1 MRSFDEWVDM
11 TVKAIE
17 NDVTGNV
24 FQEILSS
31 RHETPA
37 QSDVSKVMV
46 QVQKEMQKEL

>member
-11 TVKAIE
+11 TVKAME

-24 FQEILSS
+24 FQETLSS

-37 QSDVSKVMV
+37 QSDVSKVMA
-46 QVQKEMQKEL
+46 QVQKEMQKKL